1 MYSLTHSLL
10 RLPFLF
16 LLILLLVPFSA
27 YAQSYRNISLGSS
40 LTATGDNTSWPSP
53 SGDFAFGFR
62 HVDNDR
68 FLLAIWFDK
77 IPDRTIVWYANGD
90 NPAPRGS
97 QVELTTKGRLVLKG
111 PRGNELWEAE
121 TAKGE
126 IRHGAMLD
134 NGNFVLV
141 EESSTNYLW
150 ESFKNPTDTILPT
163 QFLEVNKHNNKLSS
177 RVNDSTYTTGRFRL
191 RLQENGNFAMYAVG
205 FPSLTENEYE
215 AYYNLFLLSGSD
227 PKVNQ
232 FVFNESGNIYIISR
246 NGSIV
251 NLKWDNIVPATNV
264 YYRATLDFDGVFT
277 QYSHPKTSDLNSRW
291 TVMRLMPDDI
301 CDAMKSR
308 LGSGA
313 CGYNSYCILTSNR
326 RPSCECPPG
335 YELVDSNNRFSDC
348 KPNFM
353 LPTCQEEDT
362 KNATDLFELQ
372 SLRNADWPTSDYE
385 MMESYN
391 EKDCRSSCL
400 NDCLCAIALFKEGTC
415 WKKKLPLPNG
425 RLNAAVNGI
434 ALIKTR
440 KVSGFPKPDLDPILG
455 PTRIRST
462 LNLVVSVLLG
472 CSVFFN
478 FILLAATF
486 LVYFF
491 MDKKLRKKQHKSTTL
506 RSSLR
511 SFTYLELEEATD
523 GFKQELG
530 RGAFGIVYKGSI
542 EEIGSTEFIAVK
554 KLDKVFG
561 EGEKEFK
568 TEVSAIGQTHHK
580 NLVRLLGFCDEG
592 KQRLLVYE
600 FMSNSSLADHLFGIC
615 KPDWNQ
621 RVQIAFGISRGLMY
635 LHEECSTQIIHC
647 DIKPQNIL
655 LDDNF
660 TARISDF
667 GLAKLLVS
675 NQTRTYTGI
684 RGTRGYV
691 APEWFRNTPV
701 SAKVDVYSFGV
712 MLLEIICCRK
722 GVEIELGEEEVKAI
736 LTDWAYDCFRNGKL
750 QNLVEDEEVMND
762 MKRFERLVMI
772 AIWCIQEE
780 PSLRPSMKK
789 VTQMLEGVL
798 EVSVPPCPYQI
809 NSYIGEYSVPD
820 DAYQY
825 PTTTTSDQ

>member
-1 MYSLTHSLL
+1 MYSVTNSLQCF
-10 RLPFLF
+10 PFLF
-16 LLILLLVPFSA
+16 LLHLLFLLVPFSA

-40 LTATGDNTSWPSP
+40 LTANGDNTSWASP

-68 FLLAIWFDK
+68 FLLAIWYDK

-90 NPAPRGS
+90 DPAPRGS
-97 QVELTTKGRLVLKG
+97 QVELTKQGRLVLKD
-111 PRGNELWEAE
+111 PRGNELWKAD
-121 TAKGE
+121 
-126 IRHGAMLD
+126 IPNRDVSHGAMLD
-134 NGNFVLV
+134 SGNFILADK
-141 EESSTNYLW
+141 SSAIYLW
-150 ESFKNPTDTILPT
+150 ESFKNPTDTFLPT
-163 QFLEVNKHNNKLSS
+163 QVLEVNQNYNKLSS
-177 RVNDSTYTTGRFRL
+177 RANDSTYTRGRFRL
-191 RLQENGNFAMYAVG
+191 RLQENGNFAMYAVA

-227 PKVNQ
+227 PKVHQ
-232 FVFNESGNIYIISR
+232 FVFNESGNIYVVSK

-251 NLKWDNIVPATNV
+251 NLVWDSIAPATDV

-277 QYSHPKTSDLNSRW
+277 QYSHPKTFDLNSHW
-291 TVMRLMPDDI
+291 TTIRSMPEDI
-301 CDAMKSR
+301 CDAFRGR

-313 CGYNSYCILTSNR
+313 CGYNSYCILTSDR
-326 RPSCECPPG
+326 RPRCECPPG
-335 YELVDSNNRFSDC
+335 YEWVDSNNRFGDC
-348 KPNFM
+348 RPSFI
-353 LPTCQEEDT
+353 LPTCQGEDT
-362 KNATDLFELQ
+362 RNVTDLFELQ
-372 SLRNADWPTSDYE
+372 DLKNVDWPTSDYE

-391 EKDCRSSCL
+391 EQDCRSSCL
-400 NDCLCAIALFKEGTC
+400 DDCLCAIALFTEGTC

-425 RLNAAVNGI
+425 RQNAAVNGT
-434 ALIKTR
+434 ALIKIR
-440 KVSGFPKPDLDPILG
+440 KGGGFSEPNLHPILL
-455 PTRIRST
+455 PTKNRST
-462 LNLVVSVLLG
+462 LNLVVSLLLG

-478 FILLAATF
+478 FILLAAIF

-491 MDKKLRKKQHKSTTL
+491 MEKKLRKKRQKSTTL

-523 GFKQELG
+523 GFKEELG
-530 RGAFGIVYKGSI
+530 RGAFGIVYKGLI
-542 EEIGSTEFIAVK
+542 EEMSSTEYIAVK
-554 KLDKVFG
+554 KLDKVFR
-561 EGEKEFK
+561 EGDKEFK
-568 TEVSAIGQTHHK
+568 AEVNAIGQTHHK
-580 NLVRLLGFCDEG
+580 NLVRLLGFCEEG
-592 KQRLLVYE
+592 QHRILVYE

-660 TARISDF
+660 RARISDF

-675 NQTRTYTGI
+675 NETRTCTGI

-712 MLLEIICCRK
+712 MLLEIVCCRK
-722 GVEIELGEEEVKAI
+722 GVELEPGKEEVKAI
-736 LTDWAYDCFRNGKL
+736 LTDWAYDCFIHEKL
-750 QNLVEDEEVMND
+750 QDLVADDEEVMND

-780 PSLRPSMKK
+780 PSLRPSMKT

-798 EVSVPPCPYQI
+798 EVSVPPCPYQF
-809 NSYIGEYSVPD
+809 NSYISELSEPNI
-820 DAYQY
+820 
-825 PTTTTSDQ
+825 